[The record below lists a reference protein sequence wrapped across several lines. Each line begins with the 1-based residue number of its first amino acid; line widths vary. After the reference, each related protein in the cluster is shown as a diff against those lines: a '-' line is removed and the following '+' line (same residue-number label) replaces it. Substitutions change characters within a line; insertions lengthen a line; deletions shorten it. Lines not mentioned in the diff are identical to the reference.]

1 MQILDNANTLWG
13 VDLTLP
19 INNRGV
25 YFVDDNALAACFEK
39 DGRITEQILAHITSY
54 RDEEHM
60 SNRSLEE
67 ARRQFLL
74 YQAEDGDLRPEVR
87 LEDETVWPS
96 QKLMADLFQNDV
108 RTINH
113 HINSI
118 YKEGELNPSL
128 TVRKYGIV

>member
-1 MQILDNANTLWG
+1 
-13 VDLTLP
+13 
-19 INNRGV
+19 
-25 YFVDDNALAACFEK
+25 
-39 DGRITEQILAHITSY
+39 
-54 RDEEHM
+54 M

-67 ARRQFLL
+67 ARRQLLL

-87 LEDETVWPS
+87 LEDETVWLS

-113 HINSI
+113 HIKSI
-118 YKEGELNPSL
+118 YEEDELNHGP